1 VLLVAGLVAGG
12 VTLVMLYA
20 VPGLRAEDGGVAR
33 AEAAAAQRVV
43 A

>member
-1 VLLVAGLVAGG
+1 
-12 VTLVMLYA
+12 TLVMLYA

-33 AEAAAAQRVV
+33 AEAAAAGELGAAPARRVV